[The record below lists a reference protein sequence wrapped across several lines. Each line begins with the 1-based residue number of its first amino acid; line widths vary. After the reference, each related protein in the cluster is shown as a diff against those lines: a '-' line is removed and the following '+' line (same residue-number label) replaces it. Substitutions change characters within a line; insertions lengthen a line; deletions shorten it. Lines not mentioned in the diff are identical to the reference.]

1 MLFASPGKENTE
13 HALRAGFERGREL
26 DINEVVVAST
36 SGETGLL
43 ALDIFAG
50 FRVTVVTYHAGFKE
64 PFLPIMPEAKRAELT
79 GKGARV
85 ISASHALSGAERG
98 LSKKHAGVYPVLLV
112 ADTLKLFGQGTK
124 VAVEVALMAAD
135 AGALSGR
142 DIVAVGGSSRG
153 ADTALV
159 LKPAHCSTLF
169 DLRIRE
175 IVCKPRTW

>member
-1 MLFASPGKENTE
+1 MWFEAAGKENTE
-13 HALRAGFERGREL
+13 ATLRAGFERGREL
-26 DINEVVVAST
+26 GLDEVVVAST
-36 SGETGLL
+36 GGGTGLS
-43 ALDIFAG
+43 ALEIFEG

-64 PFLPIMPEAKRAELT
+64 PFRPVMTEERRKALADR
-79 GKGARV
+79 GAV
-85 ISASHALSGAERG
+85 VVSASHALSGAERG

-142 DIVAVGGSSRG
+142 DVVAVGGSSRG

-159 LKPAHCSTLF
+159 VKPAHCATLF

-175 IVCKPRTW
+175 IVCKPREW

>member
-1 MLFASPGKENTE
+1 MLFEEPGKKNTE
-13 HALRAGFERGREL
+13 QTLRAGFDRGREL
-26 DINEVVVAST
+26 SIDEVVVAST
-36 SGETGLL
+36 SGETGLR
-43 ALDIFAG
+43 ALDIFSG

-64 PFLPIMPEAKRAELT
+64 PFQAVMPEARREELT
-79 GKGARV
+79 DRGATV

-98 LSKKHAGVYPVLLV
+98 LSKKHGGVYPVLLV

-142 DIVAVGGSSRG
+142 DVIAVGGSSHG

-159 LKPAHCSTLF
+159 IKPAHCSTLF

-175 IVCKPRTW
+175 TVCKPRIW